1 MSAIPSFFTLT
12 DDACAGFFRLNHD
25 FFSGSFKKKKF
36 IENVAF
42 VCKIEMVSLGLRDLR
57 WVGPCMFQ

>member
-25 FFSGSFKKKKF
+25 FFSGSFKKKK
-36 IENVAF
+36 N
-42 VCKIEMVSLGLRDLR
+42 SLKMWHLFAR
-57 WVGPCMFQ
+57 